1 MEVSEKWA
9 SNVRFEFRRLLF
21 ELPELAR
28 MRGLELGRAEFLL
41 WAASGGAAVRYS
53 VRGRDDVVALGVF
66 RWGLHAG

>member
-9 SNVRFEFRRLLF
+9 SNVRFEFRCGFLSF
-21 ELPELAR
+21 ELGKMLEL
-28 MRGLELGRAEFLL
+28 GLGRAEFLL

-66 RWGLHAG
+66 R

>member
-9 SNVRFEFRRLLF
+9 SNVRFEFR
-21 ELPELAR
+21 ELGKML
-28 MRGLELGRAEFLL
+28 GLELGRAEFLL

-53 VRGRDDVVALGVF
+53 GRGRGDVVVLGVF

>member
-9 SNVRFEFRRLLF
+9 SNVRFEFRGFLSF
-21 ELPELAR
+21 ELAR

-53 VRGRDDVVALGVF
+53 GRGRGDVVALGVF